1 VLCRAGTRDA
11 PNLFC
16 VCVINVCMCVYVVE
30 VLCRAGTREAP
41 NLCACVLC
49 VWIMCVVV
57 W

>member
-1 VLCRAGTRDA
+1 MLCRAGTRDA